1 MIVVVQGP
9 EAAEPRRLSIAKAEI
24 LIGKHSDCDV
34 VLPSGK
40 VSRRH
45 ARVAVNDGGLL
56 IEDLRSTNGT
66 LVNGEAV
73 SGTRPLR
80 DSDEVRIADF
90 VLRIARGESTSTD
103 RTLVKEPAASPSAAD
118 PASATPASVP
128 PAAPVAASATIA
140 VPASAPSAPTIPPTK
155 AKEKPE
161 AKPKEKPETEEVKKA
176 KMFWASMESFFQPIW
191 GYIEDAGVS
200 EIMINGPQEIFF
212 EQKGKLV
219 RSEIFF
225 SEEGLRAAIM
235 NVAQF
240 MGRRIN
246 EENPYLDARLP
257 DGSRVAIVL
266 PPCSR
271 KGPCIAIRKFAK
283 ERMTLQDLVKFGALS
298 DEVVQFLD
306 ICVKLRKNAIVSGG
320 TSSGKTTLLNIVS
333 ALIPNDQ
340 RIIVIEDSAEL
351 QLQQEHVLPL
361 ESKPPDKH
369 GKGEVTLRELVRAS
383 LRLRPDR
390 IVVGEVRG
398 GEALDLLQ
406 AMNTGHSGSLATIH
420 ASSPAQTLARLETLT
435 LFSGLDLPI
444 VAIRE
449 QVASAV
455 DMIIQAARLQDGS
468 RKVTHI
474 SQVLPLSTEGRYR
487 VQDIFRFV
495 RTGTDGGKIQG
506 EHRAVGN
513 LPTFL
518 DEIEL
523 SGFELPPSLKE
534 LAARPEVRAAIEH
547 KDAAH

>member
-1 MIVVVQGP
+1 MIVQIQDS
-9 EAAEPRRLSIAKAEI
+9 ETTEPRRLSIDKPEI
-24 LIGKHSDCDV
+24 LIGKQADCDV
-34 VLPSGK
+34 VLSGGK

-45 ARVAVNDGGLL
+45 ARIAVADGGLR
-56 IEDLRSTNGT
+56 IEDLQSTNGT

-73 SGTRPLR
+73 SGSRALDER
-80 DSDEVRIADF
+80 DEVRIADF
-90 VLRIARGESTSTD
+90 VLRVSRGEEQAKAPEKAN
-103 RTLVKEPAASPSAAD
+103 VAPAAKSAA
-118 PASATPASVP
+118 P
-128 PAAPVAASATIA
+128 
-140 VPASAPSAPTIPPTK
+140 
-155 AKEKPE
+155 
-161 AKPKEKPETEEVKKA
+161 KPKREKEESEEAKKA
-176 KMFWASMESFFQPIW
+176 KMFWASMESFFEPIW
-191 GYIEDAGVS
+191 GYIQDPGVS
-200 EIMINGPQEIFF
+200 EVMINGAQEIFF
-212 EQKGKLV
+212 EQKGRLV
-219 RSEIFF
+219 RSEILF

-271 KGPCIAIRKFAK
+271 KGPAMAIRKFAK
-283 ERMTLQDLVKFGALS
+283 ERMTLKDLVRFGALS

-320 TSSGKTTLLNIVS
+320 TSSGKTTLLNIIS
-333 ALIPNDQ
+333 ALIPDDQ
-340 RIIVIEDSAEL
+340 RILVIEDSAEL

-468 RKVTHI
+468 RKVTHV
-474 SQVLPLSTEGRYR
+474 SQVLPLSPEGRYR
-487 VQDIFRFV
+487 VQDIYRFV
-495 RTGTDGGKIQG
+495 RTGTENGKITG

-523 SGFELPPSLKE
+523 AGFELPPSLKE
-534 LAARPEVRAAIEH
+534 IAARPEARAAMEH
-547 KDAAH
+547 KDSAH

>member
-1 MIVVVQGP
+1 MIVLVRESQ
-9 EAAEPRRLSIAKAEI
+9 AAEPRRLSIDKPEI
-24 LIGKHSDCDV
+24 LIGKQTDCDV
-34 VLPSGK
+34 VLSGNK

-45 ARVAVNDGGLL
+45 ARIAVADGGFL
-56 IEDLRSTNGT
+56 IEDLKSTNGT
-66 LVNGEAV
+66 LVNGESL
-73 SGTRPLR
+73 SGARALGER
-80 DSDEVRIADF
+80 DEVRIADF
-90 VLRIARGESTSTD
+90 ILRVERAEGSTATQA
-103 RTLVKEPAASPSAAD
+103 KAPAEPG
-118 PASATPASVP
+118 P
-128 PAAPVAASATIA
+128 PAAAKAA
-140 VPASAPSAPTIPPTK
+140 PAKPPK
-155 AKEKPE
+155 KEKEESDE
-161 AKPKEKPETEEVKKA
+161 AKKA
-176 KMFWASMESFFQPIW
+176 KMFWASMESFFEPIW
-191 GYIEDAGVS
+191 GYIQDPGVS
-200 EIMINGPQEIFF
+200 EIMINGAQEIFF
-212 EQKGKLV
+212 EQKGRLV

-271 KGPCIAIRKFAK
+271 KGPAMAIRKFAK
-283 ERMTLQDLVKFGALS
+283 ERMTLKDLVRFGALS

-320 TSSGKTTLLNIVS
+320 TSSGKTTLLNIIS

-340 RIIVIEDSAEL
+340 RILVIEDSAEL

-468 RKVTHI
+468 RKVTHV
-474 SQVLPLSTEGRYR
+474 SQVLPLSPEGRYR
-487 VQDIFRFV
+487 VQDIYRFV
-495 RTGTDGGKIQG
+495 RTGTEDGKIKG

-523 SGFELPPSLKE
+523 AGFELPQSLKE
-534 LAARPEVRAAIEH
+534 IAASPEARAAMEH
-547 KDAAH
+547 KDSAH

>member
-1 MIVVVQGP
+1 MIVQIQDSQ
-9 EAAEPRRLSIAKAEI
+9 AAEPRRLSIDKPEI
-24 LIGKHSDCDV
+24 LIGKQADCDV
-34 VLPSGK
+34 VLSGGK

-45 ARVAVNDGGLL
+45 ARIAVDDGGFR
-56 IEDLRSTNGT
+56 IEDLQSTNGT

-73 SGTRPLR
+73 SGSRALGER
-80 DSDEVRIADF
+80 DEVRIADF
-90 VLRIARGESTSTD
+90 VLRVSRGAAA
-103 RTLVKEPAASPSAAD
+103 PAAVKAPEKAD
-118 PASATPASVP
+118 AIPTAK
-128 PAAPVAASATIA
+128 PAA
-140 VPASAPSAPTIPPTK
+140 
-155 AKEKPE
+155 
-161 AKPKEKPETEEVKKA
+161 AKPKREKEESEEAKKA
-176 KMFWASMESFFQPIW
+176 KMFWASMESFFEPIW
-191 GYIEDAGVS
+191 GYIQDPGVS
-200 EIMINGPQEIFF
+200 EVMINGAQEIFF

-219 RSEIFF
+219 RSEIMF

-240 MGRRIN
+240 MGRRVN

-271 KGPCIAIRKFAK
+271 KGPAMAIRKFAK
-283 ERMTLQDLVKFGALS
+283 ERMTLKDLVRFGALS

-320 TSSGKTTLLNIVS
+320 TSSGKTTLLNIIS
-333 ALIPNDQ
+333 ALIPDDQ
-340 RIIVIEDSAEL
+340 RILVIEDSAEL

-449 QVASAV
+449 QVSSAV

-468 RKVTHI
+468 RKVTHV
-474 SQVLPLSTEGRYR
+474 SQVLPLSPEGRYR
-487 VQDIFRFV
+487 VQDIYRFA
-495 RTGTDGGKIQG
+495 RTGMEDGKIKG

-523 SGFELPPSLKE
+523 AGFELPPSLKE
-534 LAARPEVRAAIEH
+534 IAARPEARAAMEH
-547 KDAAH
+547 KDSAH

>member
-1 MIVVVQGP
+1 MIVQIQDS
-9 EAAEPRRLSIAKAEI
+9 EATEPRRLSIDKPEI
-24 LIGKHSDCDV
+24 LIGKQADCDV
-34 VLPSGK
+34 VLSGGK

-45 ARVAVNDGGLL
+45 ARIAIDDGGFR
-56 IEDLRSTNGT
+56 IEDLQSTNGT
-66 LVNGEAV
+66 LVNGEAL
-73 SGTRPLR
+73 SGSRTLGER
-80 DSDEVRIADF
+80 DEVRIADF
-90 VLRIARGESTSTD
+90 VLRVSRGE
-103 RTLVKEPAASPSAAD
+103 EPAKAPEKAVAA
-118 PASATPASVP
+118 PAAK
-128 PAAPVAASATIA
+128 PAAP
-140 VPASAPSAPTIPPTK
+140 
-155 AKEKPE
+155 
-161 AKPKEKPETEEVKKA
+161 KPKREKEESEEAKKA
-176 KMFWASMESFFQPIW
+176 KMFWASMESFFEPIW
-191 GYIEDAGVS
+191 GYIQDPGVS
-200 EIMINGPQEIFF
+200 EVMINGAQEIFF

-219 RSEIFF
+219 RSEILF

-271 KGPCIAIRKFAK
+271 KGPAMAIRKFAK
-283 ERMTLQDLVKFGALS
+283 ERMTLKDLVRFGALS

-306 ICVKLRKNAIVSGG
+306 ICVKLSKNAIVSGG
-320 TSSGKTTLLNIVS
+320 TSSGKTTLLNIIS
-333 ALIPNDQ
+333 ALIPDDQ
-340 RIIVIEDSAEL
+340 RILVIEDSAEL

-468 RKVTHI
+468 RKVTHV
-474 SQVLPLSTEGRYR
+474 SQVLPLSPEGRYR
-487 VQDIFRFV
+487 VQDIYRFV
-495 RTGTDGGKIQG
+495 RTGKENGKITG

-523 SGFELPPSLKE
+523 AGFELPPSLKE
-534 LAARPEVRAAIEH
+534 IAARPEARAAMEH
-547 KDAAH
+547 KDSAH

>member
-1 MIVVVQGP
+1 MIVQIQDSG
-9 EAAEPRRLSIAKAEI
+9 AAEPRRLSSDKPEI
-24 LIGKHSDCDV
+24 LIGKQPDCDV
-34 VLPSGK
+34 VLSGGK

-45 ARVAVNDGGLL
+45 ARIAVADGGMR
-56 IEDLRSTNGT
+56 IEDLQSTNGT

-73 SGTRPLR
+73 SGSRALGER
-80 DSDEVRIADF
+80 DEVRIADF
-90 VLRIARGESTSTD
+90 VLRVSRGE
-103 RTLVKEPAASPSAAD
+103 EPAKAPEKAVAA
-118 PASATPASVP
+118 PAAK
-128 PAAPVAASATIA
+128 PAAP
-140 VPASAPSAPTIPPTK
+140 
-155 AKEKPE
+155 
-161 AKPKEKPETEEVKKA
+161 KPKREKEESEESKKA
-176 KMFWASMESFFQPIW
+176 KMFWASMESFFEPIW
-191 GYIEDAGVS
+191 GYIQDPGVS
-200 EIMINGPQEIFF
+200 EVMINGAQEIFF

-219 RSEIFF
+219 RSDILF

-271 KGPCIAIRKFAK
+271 KGPAMAIRKFAK
-283 ERMTLQDLVKFGALS
+283 ERMTLKDLVRFGALS

-320 TSSGKTTLLNIVS
+320 TSSGKTTLLNIIS
-333 ALIPNDQ
+333 ALIPDDQ
-340 RIIVIEDSAEL
+340 RILVIEDSAEL

-449 QVASAV
+449 QVSSAV

-468 RKVTHI
+468 RKVTHV
-474 SQVLPLSTEGRYR
+474 SQVLPLSPEGRYR
-487 VQDIFRFV
+487 VQDIYRFV
-495 RTGTDGGKIQG
+495 RTGTENGKITG

-523 SGFELPPSLKE
+523 ASFELPPSLKE
-534 LAARPEVRAAIEH
+534 IAARPEARAAMEH
-547 KDAAH
+547 KDSAH

>member
-1 MIVVVQGP
+1 MIVLIQDP
-9 EAAEPRRLSIAKAEI
+9 EAVEPRRVSIDKPEI
-24 LIGKHSDCDV
+24 LIGKNADCDV
-34 VLPSGK
+34 VLSGGK

-45 ARVAVNDGGLL
+45 ARVAVHDGGLM
-56 IEDLRSTNGT
+56 IEDLKSTNGT
-66 LVNGEAV
+66 LVNGETV
-73 SGTRPLR
+73 SGSRPLGER
-80 DSDEVRIADF
+80 DEVRIADF
-90 VLRIARGESTSTD
+90 VLRVERGAVAEGTI
-103 RTLVKEPAASPSAAD
+103 
-118 PASATPASVP
+118 
-128 PAAPVAASATIA
+128 AAPVRKSEAVPAAAPAAKAAPAAAASAAKT
-140 VPASAPSAPTIPPTK
+140 PAQGKKPRE
-155 AKEKPE
+155 KE
-161 AKPKEKPETEEVKKA
+161 ETEESKKA
-176 KMFWASMESFFQPIW
+176 KMFWASMESFFEPIW
-191 GYIEDAGVS
+191 GYIQDGAVS
-200 EIMINGPQEIFF
+200 EIMINGPQEIFY
-212 EQKGKLV
+212 EQKGRLV
-219 RSEIFF
+219 RSDIFF

-240 MGRRIN
+240 MGRRVS

-257 DGSRVAIVL
+257 DGSRVAIVM

-283 ERMTLQDLVKFGALS
+283 ERMTLQDLVRFGALS

-320 TSSGKTTLLNIVS
+320 TSSGKTTLLNIIS
-333 ALIPNDQ
+333 SLIPNDQ
-340 RIIVIEDSAEL
+340 RILVIEDSAEL

-361 ESKPPDKH
+361 ESKPADKH

-444 VAIRE
+444 VAINE

-455 DMIIQAARLQDGS
+455 EIIIQASRLQDGS
-468 RKVTHI
+468 RRVTHV

-487 VQDIFRFV
+487 VQDI
-495 RTGTDGGKIQG
+495 
-506 EHRAVGN
+506 
-513 LPTFL
+513 
-518 DEIEL
+518 
-523 SGFELPPSLKE
+523 
-534 LAARPEVRAAIEH
+534 
-547 KDAAH
+547 

>member
-1 MIVVVQGP
+1 MIVQIQDSG
-9 EAAEPRRLSIAKAEI
+9 AAEPRRLSIDKPEI
-24 LIGKHSDCDV
+24 LIGKQPDCDV
-34 VLPSGK
+34 VLSGGK

-45 ARVAVNDGGLL
+45 ARIAVADGGMR
-56 IEDLRSTNGT
+56 IEDLQSTNGT

-73 SGTRPLR
+73 SGSRALGER
-80 DSDEVRIADF
+80 DEVRIADF
-90 VLRIARGESTSTD
+90 VLRVSRGE
-103 RTLVKEPAASPSAAD
+103 EPAKAPEKAVAA
-118 PASATPASVP
+118 PAAK
-128 PAAPVAASATIA
+128 PAAP
-140 VPASAPSAPTIPPTK
+140 
-155 AKEKPE
+155 
-161 AKPKEKPETEEVKKA
+161 KPKREKEESEESKKA
-176 KMFWASMESFFQPIW
+176 KMFWASMESFFEPIW
-191 GYIEDAGVS
+191 GYIQDPGVS
-200 EIMINGPQEIFF
+200 EVMINGAQEIFF

-219 RSEIFF
+219 RSDILF

-271 KGPCIAIRKFAK
+271 KGPAMAIRKFAK
-283 ERMTLQDLVKFGALS
+283 ERMTLKDLVRFGALS

-320 TSSGKTTLLNIVS
+320 TSSGKTTLLNIIS
-333 ALIPNDQ
+333 ALIPDDQ
-340 RIIVIEDSAEL
+340 RILVIEDSAEL

-449 QVASAV
+449 QVSSAV
-455 DMIIQAARLQDGS
+455 EMIIQAARLQDGS
-468 RKVTHI
+468 RKVTHV
-474 SQVLPLSTEGRYR
+474 SQVLPLSPEGRYR
-487 VQDIFRFV
+487 VQDIYRFV
-495 RTGTDGGKIQG
+495 RTGTENGKITG

-523 SGFELPPSLKE
+523 ASFELPPSLKE
-534 LAARPEVRAAIEH
+534 IAARPEARAAMEH
-547 KDAAH
+547 KDSAH

>member
-1 MIVVVQGP
+1 MIVLLKDP
-9 EAAEPRRLSIAKAEI
+9 DSLAPRRLPIEKPEI
-24 LIGKHSDCDV
+24 VLGKSADCDV
-34 VLPSGK
+34 VLSSPK

-45 ARVAVNDGGLL
+45 ARIAVHDGGLM
-56 IEDLRSTNGT
+56 IEDLKSTNGT
-66 LVNGEAV
+66 FVNGQAL
-73 SGTRPLR
+73 SGASPLGEN
-80 DSDEVRIADF
+80 DEVRIADF
-90 VLRIARGESTSTD
+90 LLQVQRGEVAKPSDPTVDTTIRKELKRASQPAAAEPKKETAAPAKK
-103 RTLVKEPAASPSAAD
+103 VKE
-118 PASATPASVP
+118 
-128 PAAPVAASATIA
+128 
-140 VPASAPSAPTIPPTK
+140 
-155 AKEKPE
+155 KE
-161 AKPKEKPETEEVKKA
+161 ETEEAKKA
-176 KMFWASMESFFQPIW
+176 KMFWASMESFFEPIW
-191 GYIEDAGVS
+191 GYIQDPAVS
-200 EIMINGPQEIFF
+200 EIMINGSQEIFF

-219 RSEIFF
+219 RSEIMF

-271 KGPCIAIRKFAK
+271 KGPAMAIRKFAK
-283 ERMTLQDLVKFGALS
+283 ERMTLKDLVRFGSLS
-298 DEVVQFLD
+298 EEVVQFLD
-306 ICVKLRKNAIVSGG
+306 ICVKLRKNIIVSGG
-320 TSSGKTTLLNIVS
+320 TSSGKTSLLGIVS
-333 ALIPNDQ
+333 ALIPEDQ

-390 IVVGEVRG
+390 VVVGEVRG

-420 ASSPAQTLARLETLT
+420 ASSPAQTLSRLETLT

-444 VAIRE
+444 VAVRE

-487 VQDIFRFV
+487 VQDIYRFV
-495 RTGTDGGKIQG
+495 RTGTDNGKILG
-506 EHRAVGN
+506 EHRAAGN

-518 DEIEL
+518 EEIEL
-523 SGFELPPSLKE
+523 SGFELPASLKE
-534 LAARPEVRAAIEH
+534 IAARPEARAAVEH
-547 KDAAH
+547 KDSAH

>member
-1 MIVVVQGP
+1 MIVQIQDS
-9 EAAEPRRLSIAKAEI
+9 ETTEPRRVSIDKPEI
-24 LIGKHSDCDV
+24 LIGKQPDCDV
-34 VLPSGK
+34 VLSGGK

-45 ARVAVNDGGLL
+45 ARIAVADGGMR
-56 IEDLRSTNGT
+56 IEDLQSTNGT

-73 SGTRPLR
+73 SGSRALGER
-80 DSDEVRIADF
+80 DEVRIADF
-90 VLRIARGESTSTD
+90 VLRVSRGE
-103 RTLVKEPAASPSAAD
+103 EPAKAPEKAVAA
-118 PASATPASVP
+118 PAGK
-128 PAAPVAASATIA
+128 PAAP
-140 VPASAPSAPTIPPTK
+140 
-155 AKEKPE
+155 
-161 AKPKEKPETEEVKKA
+161 KPKREKEESEEAKKA
-176 KMFWASMESFFQPIW
+176 KMFWASMESFFEPIW
-191 GYIEDAGVS
+191 GYIQDPGVS
-200 EIMINGPQEIFF
+200 EVMINGAQEIFF

-219 RSEIFF
+219 RSDVLF

-271 KGPCIAIRKFAK
+271 KGPAMAIRKFAK
-283 ERMTLQDLVKFGALS
+283 ERMTLKDLVRFGAMS

-320 TSSGKTTLLNIVS
+320 TSSGKTTLLNIIS
-333 ALIPNDQ
+333 ALIPDDQ
-340 RIIVIEDSAEL
+340 RILVIEDSAEL

-449 QVASAV
+449 QVSSAV

-468 RKVTHI
+468 RKVTHV
-474 SQVLPLSTEGRYR
+474 SQVLPLSPEGRYR
-487 VQDIFRFV
+487 VQDIYRFV
-495 RTGTDGGKIQG
+495 RTGTEQGKITG

-523 SGFELPPSLKE
+523 AGFELPHSLKE
-534 LAARPEVRAAIEH
+534 IAARPEARAAMEH
-547 KDAAH
+547 KESAH

>member
-1 MIVVVQGP
+1 MIVRIESP
-9 EAAEPRRLSIAKAEI
+9 TFSEPRTLDIDKPEVV
-24 LIGKHSDCDV
+24 IGKHAECDV
-34 VLPSGK
+34 VLDGSR

-45 ARVAVNDGGLL
+45 ARIAVENGGWQ
-56 IEDLRSTNGT
+56 IEDLKSTNGT
-66 LVNGEAV
+66 LVNGEAL
-73 SGTRPLR
+73 SAPRAIGE
-80 DSDEVRIADF
+80 SDQVQIADF
-90 VLRIARGESTSTD
+90 VIHLERGKPATQA
-103 RTLVKEPAASPSAAD
+103 KAAPAPAAE
-118 PASATPASVP
+118 
-128 PAAPVAASATIA
+128 AP
-140 VPASAPSAPTIPPTK
+140 
-155 AKEKPE
+155 KEKKA
-161 AKPKEKPETEEVKKA
+161 AKPKEETDDVKKA

-191 GYIEDAGVS
+191 NYLQDAKVS
-200 EIMINGPQEIFF
+200 EVMINGPQEIFY

-219 RSEIFF
+219 RSEINFT
-225 SEEGLRAAIM
+225 EDGLRAAIM

-240 MGRRIN
+240 MGRRVN

-271 KGPCIAIRKFAK
+271 KGASMAIRKFAK
-283 ERMTLQDLVKFGALS
+283 EKMTLKDLISFGSLTQ
-298 DEVVQFLD
+298 EMVQFLD
-306 ICVKLRKNAIVSGG
+306 ICSKLAKNTIVSGG
-320 TSSGKTTLLNIVS
+320 TSSGKTSLLNVLS
-333 ALIPNDQ
+333 ALIPEDN

-420 ASSPAQTLARLETLT
+420 ASSPVQTLARLETLT

-444 VAIRE
+444 LAIRE
-449 QVASAV
+449 QVATAV
-455 DMIIQAARLQDGS
+455 DLIVQAARLQDGT

-474 SQVLPLSTEGRYR
+474 SQVLGLSTEGRYR
-487 VQDIFRFV
+487 VQDIYRFT
-495 RTGTDGGKIQG
+495 RTGMEGRKILG

-518 DEIEL
+518 EEIEL
-523 SGFELPPSLKE
+523 AGLELPPA
-534 LAARPEVRAAIEH
+534 LAALAADPAVRARMEH
-547 KDAAH
+547 KESGGH